1 MHKFYIY
8 IIITLFFTGCQ
19 SELNKKDE
27 SQINIKNSPKEY
39 TIESV
44 HHKCTVEKLYYHCK
58 ALAFL
63 YADGGLY
70 DGKKI
75 KKDPAKAKE
84 YFKILCEE
92 TKKEYYCKEL
102 NK

>member
-39 TIESV
+39 TINQFITNV
-44 HHKCTVEKLYYHCK
+44 
-58 ALAFL
+58 
-63 YADGGLY
+63 
-70 DGKKI
+70 
-75 KKDPAKAKE
+75 P
-84 YFKILCEE
+84 
-92 TKKEYYCKEL
+92 
-102 NK
+102 